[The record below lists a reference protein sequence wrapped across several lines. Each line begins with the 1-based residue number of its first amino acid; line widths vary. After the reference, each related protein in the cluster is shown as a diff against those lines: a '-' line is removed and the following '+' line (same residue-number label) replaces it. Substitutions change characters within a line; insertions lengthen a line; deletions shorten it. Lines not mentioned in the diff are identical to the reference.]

1 VERSLALTRTT
12 AAVGE
17 ELPLC
22 AVRSFIYAGHQ
33 ARLAILSILRQYL
46 LRFIRL
52 DQMSC
57 SGGESLMER
66 FAITSCALVIFSS
79 QAAAQFV
86 PAPESLS
93 GLYPGKA
100 YSPYAQRSF
109 PDKLLWGD
117 THLHTGLSM
126 DAGLFGARLGLEEAY
141 RFARGEEVIASSGQP
156 AKLGRPLDWLVIA
169 DHSDGMGFFTDLAAG
184 QPNILKF
191 DQAKPWYDGLQ
202 AGGDASAAAAL
213 DLIGTF
219 SQGEIDPEMMAEYS
233 PGGRTYKTIWE
244 RVVNAAERFNEPGRF
259 TALIGFEWTSLDK
272 GNNLHRN
279 VIFRD
284 GADKAGQVVPYT
296 TQAPVG
302 STDPLDLY
310 KWLENYE
317 AKTGGNA
324 LALAH
329 NGNLSNGIMFPVDA
343 QYTGRAIDANYVQQ
357 RAKWEPMYEATQ
369 IKGDGEAHPLLSPED
384 AFADYETW
392 DVGNL
397 DLSEAKT
404 PEMLQYEYAR
414 EALKNGL
421 LLEGRLG
428 TNPYKFGMVGSTDS
442 HTALS
447 TAEEDNFFG
456 KATNAEPK
464 PERMMHPFAK
474 TENGT
479 FEGYQLVSSGYA
491 AVWAEENTRASI
503 WDAMARKEVYGTTGP
518 RMMVR
523 FFGGWDFASNDL
535 NSRQPA
541 FRGYEKGVPM
551 GGDLPSNSADGSP
564 TFMVYALRDPIG
576 ANLDRIQIIKGWLDA
591 AGKTHEKVYDVAWS
605 LGREPDANG
614 VLAAV
619 GNTVDIANA
628 NWTNTI
634 GASELGTVWT
644 DPDFDP
650 AQPAFY
656 YARVLEIPTPRWVVY
671 DAFRFGVEVPKGAKT
686 TGQER
691 AYTSPIWYTPKG

>member
-1 VERSLALTRTT
+1 MSGRNMTR
-12 AAVGE
+12 
-17 ELPLC
+17 
-22 AVRSFIYAGHQ
+22 R
-33 ARLAILSILRQYL
+33 
-46 LRFIRL
+46 
-52 DQMSC
+52 MM
-57 SGGESLMER
+57 GGISV
-66 FAITSCALVIFSS
+66 CALSLVLAG
-79 QAAAQFV
+79 QAGAQFV
-86 PAPESLS
+86 PSQESLS

-109 PDKLLWGD
+109 PDKVLWGD

-126 DAGLFGARLGLEEAY
+126 DAGLFGARLGLDEAY
-141 RFARGEEVIASSGQP
+141 RFARGEEVLASSGQP
-156 AKLGRPLDWLVIA
+156 ARIGRPLDWLVIA
-169 DHSDGMGFFTDLAAG
+169 DHSDGMGFFTDLSQG
-184 QPNILKF
+184 KPDILKY
-191 DQAKPWYDGLQ
+191 DQGRRWYEGLQ
-202 AGGDASAAAAL
+202 AGGQASVDAAL

-219 SQGEIDPEMMAEYS
+219 SQGEMTPDMIAEYS
-233 PGGRTYKTIWE
+233 PGGKTYKTIWD
-244 RVVNAAERFNEPGRF
+244 RVVDAAERYNEPGHF

-284 GADKAGQVVPYT
+284 GALKAGQVVPYT
-296 TQAPVG
+296 TQAPIG

-310 KWLENYE
+310 AWLENYE
-317 AKTGGNA
+317 QKTGGSA

-343 QYTGRAIDANYVQQ
+343 QFTGRPLDATYVEQ
-357 RAKWEPMYEATQ
+357 RAKWEPMYEVTQ
-369 IKGDGEAHPLLSPED
+369 IKGDGEAHPLLSPDD
-384 AFADYETW
+384 AFADYENW

-397 DLSEAKT
+397 DLSAAKT
-404 PEMLQYEYAR
+404 PDMLQYEYAR
-414 EALKNGL
+414 AALKNGL
-421 LLEGRLG
+421 LLEQRLG

-464 PERMMHPFAK
+464 PERMVHPFA
-474 TENGT
+474 TSDFGAY
-479 FEGYQLVSSGYA
+479 EGYQLVSSGYA

-518 RMMVR
+518 RITVR
-523 FFGGWDFASNDL
+523 FFGGWDYTIDDL

-551 GGDLPSNSADGSP
+551 GGDLAPRSGDKAPS
-564 TFMVYALRDPIG
+564 FMVYALRDAIG
-576 ANLDRIQIIKGWLDA
+576 ANLDRIQIVKGWLD
-591 AGKTHEKVYDVAWS
+591 GDGQTREKVYDVDWS
-605 LGREPDANG
+605 GDREADANG
-614 VLAAV
+614 VLPPV
-619 GNTVDIANA
+619 GNTVDVANA

-634 GASELGTVWT
+634 GAAELGTVWT

-671 DAFRFGVEVPKGAKT
+671 DAFRFGVDIPQGAET
-686 TGQER
+686 IGQER
-691 AYTSPIWYTPKG
+691 AYTSPIWYSPQ